1 MEAKRIRV
9 AAVQASSDEGDTR
22 NNLARVAPL
31 VSEACAKGAQFV
43 LLPEFLSTGY
53 RLERSIW
60 DRAEPAN
67 GITAQWLV
75 EQARK
80 HAVWIGTS
88 FLEASGSDFYNSF
101 VLIDPKGKEVLRTR
115 KSKPA
120 ATEAYYF
127 RGDRSG
133 GVVDTPLGRIGVSI
147 CYEAALFETVQAL
160 YRQGADW
167 VLMPMSAPTPTLNK
181 PLSPADIDEYNDAIR
196 NLASDVSIDL
206 GVPTLMANKVGRW
219 RTKSPWPFPLEESR
233 FLGCSTICDAGGIVR
248 SQMGDE
254 EGVIVAEIELD
265 ARSKANELPAS
276 VGKWARK
283 PPRLFNLLVI
293 AETLGKISYL
303 SSTRRRRV
311 AQRVSMSG

>member
-9 AAVQASSDEGDTR
+9 AAVQASSDEGDIR

-31 VSEACAKGAQFV
+31 VSEASAKGAQLV

-60 DRAEPAN
+60 ERAEPPN
-67 GITAQWLV
+67 GITAQWLI
-75 EQARK
+75 EQARTY
-80 HAVWIGTS
+80 AVWIGTS

-101 VLIDPKGKEVLRTR
+101 VLFDPKGTEVLRVR

-120 ATEAYYF
+120 ATEVYYF

-133 GVVDTPLGRIGVSI
+133 RVVDTPLGRIGVSI
-147 CYEAALFETVQAL
+147 CYEAALFETMEAL

-206 GVPTLMANKVGRW
+206 GVPTVMANKVGRW
-219 RTKSPWPFPLEESR
+219 QTQSPWPFPLEESS
-233 FLGCSTICDAGGIVR
+233 FPGFSTICDAGGIVR

-254 EGVIVAEIELD
+254 EGVIVAEVELD
-265 ARSKANELPAS
+265 ALTKASELPAS

-283 PPRLFNLLVI
+283 PPRLFNLFVI
-293 AETLGKISYL
+293 AETLGKIAYL
-303 SSTRRRRV
+303 ASVKRRRIARC
-311 AQRVSMSG
+311 VSAAG